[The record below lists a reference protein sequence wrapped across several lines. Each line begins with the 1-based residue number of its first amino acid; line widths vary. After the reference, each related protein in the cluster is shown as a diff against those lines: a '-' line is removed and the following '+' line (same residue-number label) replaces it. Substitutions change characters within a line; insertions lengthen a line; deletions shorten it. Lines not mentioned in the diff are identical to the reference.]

1 MAKRAASTSR
11 AKTGRKAPARRAPR
25 KIEVVQQR
33 VRGRFDAATST
44 DDSRHWAN
52 ADALSANAALAP
64 EVRRTIRNR
73 ARYERANNAYFHGI
87 CVTKSNDLV
96 GTGPRWLPDTGSV
109 EADRLLARRWFDWS
123 WVVRL
128 AGKLRTA
135 TESRVVDGEA
145 FALLFTNPALDPAGP
160 QLDLRL
166 IEADQVAT
174 PSYQYEDSVYPDGSI
189 ADGLEFDA
197 TGNVIAYHV
206 LRSHPGANY
215 QFDALTAD
223 RYDAARVIHW
233 FRPTRPGQ
241 SRGLSELT
249 PCLRLGANLRRYTEA
264 VIRAAEIAAD
274 MAAFV
279 HSNSPA
285 ATVDEVDA
293 FTAIE
298 IEKGTLTTLPEGW
311 DVSQLKAEQPTNTH
325 SAFTRTIVGEIT
337 RGVNLP
343 YHLGAFDA
351 SAYNY
356 SSARLDGQLHASNT
370 RVERDELERVWLDHM
385 LRAWLD
391 EAALIP
397 GYIPEGLRPIAEWNW
412 HWVWDGREHIDPV
425 KEASAVEIGLS
436 TLTTSLTD
444 EYARRGKD
452 ATVELQKIAAER
464 QLMASLGLSPAERPA
479 QVVLPPSEPVN
490 ASRDDGD
497 LAGVEANE
505 DSYRPTAE
513 MAAEA
518 ERGLAW
524 RREFNRGGTDIGV
537 ARARD
542 IGNRR
547 PLSLDTVERMASY
560 FARHEIDKQ
569 GQGWSEGEEG
579 YPSAG
584 RIAWALWSGD
594 AGRAWANRILDA
606 EEVEA

>member
-1 MAKRAASTSR
+1 MAKRTTTKAKAS
-11 AKTGRKAPARRAPR
+11 RKAPARRAPR
-25 KIEVVQQR
+25 QIQVVQQK
-33 VRGRFDAATST
+33 VRGRFDAAVST

-52 ADALSANAALAP
+52 ADALSANAALTP
-64 EVRRTIRNR
+64 EIRRVIRNR

-87 CVTKSNDLV
+87 CCTKSNDLI
-96 GTGPRWLPDTGSV
+96 GTGPRWLPDTGNV
-109 EADRLLARRWFDWS
+109 DADRLLARRWFDWS
-123 WVVRL
+123 WSVKL

-145 FALLFTNPALDPAGP
+145 FARLVTNPRLDPSAP
-160 QLDLRL
+160 QLDIRL

-174 PSYQYEDSVYPDGSI
+174 PSYEYMPSVYIDGSI
-189 ADGLEFDA
+189 VDGLEFDDS
-197 TGNVIAYHV
+197 GNVIAYHV
-206 LRSHPGANY
+206 LRCHPGANF
-215 QFDALTAD
+215 QVGSFVGDRVPAD
-223 RYDAARVIHW
+223 RMIHW
-233 FRPTRPGQ
+233 FRASRPGQ

-325 SAFTRTIVGEIT
+325 QQFTRTIVGEIT

-351 SAYNY
+351 SSYNY
-356 SSARLDGQLHASNT
+356 SSARLDGQLHAQNV

-385 LRAWLD
+385 LREWLD
-391 EAALIP
+391 EAVLIP
-397 GYIPEGLRPIAEWNW
+397 GFIPAGLRPIAEWNW
-412 HWVWDGREHIDPV
+412 SWVWDGREHIDPV

-452 ATVELQKIAAER
+452 VTVELQKIAAER
-464 QLMASLGLSPAERPA
+464 QLMASLGLAPAERPA
-479 QVVLPPSEPVN
+479 QVVLPPASDPVN
-490 ASRDDGD
+490 GER
-497 LAGVEANE
+497 V
-505 DSYRPTAE
+505 DS
-513 MAAEA
+513 M
-518 ERGLAW
+518 
-524 RREFNRGGTDIGV
+524 
-537 ARARD
+537 
-542 IGNRR
+542 
-547 PLSLDTVERMASY
+547 
-560 FARHEIDKQ
+560 
-569 GQGWSEGEEG
+569 EG
-579 YPSAG
+579 
-584 RIAWALWSGD
+584 IA
-594 AGRAWANRILDA
+594 
-606 EEVEA
+606 

>member
-1 MAKRAASTSR
+1 MAKRTTTR
-11 AKTGRKAPARRAPR
+11 AKASRKAPARRAPKR
-25 KIEVVQQR
+25 VTVVQQH
-33 VRGRFDAATST
+33 VRGRFDAAVST

-52 ADALSANAALAP
+52 ADALSANASLTP
-64 EVRRTIRNR
+64 EIRRTIRNR
-73 ARYERANNAYFHGI
+73 ARYERHNSSYLNGMLL
-87 CVTKSNDLV
+87 TKSNDLV

-109 EADRLLARRWFDWS
+109 DADRLLARRWFDWS
-123 WVVRL
+123 WSVRL

-145 FALLFTNPALDPAGP
+145 FALLVTNPTLDPAGP

-166 IEADQVAT
+166 LEADQIAK
-174 PSYQYEDSVYPDGSI
+174 PAYDYADSVAPDGSI
-189 ADGLEFDA
+189 ADGIEFDSI
-197 TGNVIAYHV
+197 GNVVAYYV

-215 QFDALTAD
+215 LVDSWHGE
-223 RYDAARVIHW
+223 RVPAEQMIHW
-233 FRPTRPGQ
+233 FRATRPGQ
-241 SRGLSELT
+241 NRGLSELT
-249 PCLRLGANLRRYTEA
+249 PCLRLCGNLRRYTEA

-274 MAAFV
+274 LAAFV

-285 ATVDEVDA
+285 ATVDEVDPFA
-293 FTAIE
+293 AIE

-325 SAFTRTIVGEIT
+325 QQFTRTILGEIT

-356 SSARLDGQLHASNT
+356 SSARLDLQVHSMNV
-370 RVERDELERVWLDHM
+370 RVERDELERIWLDH
-385 LRAWLD
+385 LVRAWLD
-391 EAALIP
+391 EAALLP
-397 GYIPEGLRPIAEWNW
+397 GYIPAGLRPVAEWNW
-412 HWVWDGREHIDPV
+412 SWVWDGREHVDPV

-452 ATVELQKIAAER
+452 VAVELQKIAAER

-479 QVVLPPSEPVN
+479 QVVLPEPVS
-490 ASRDDGD
+490 ASRDEGD
-497 LAGVEANE
+497 PASIEAEE

-524 RREFNRGGTDIGV
+524 RREFGRGGTEIGV

-542 IGNRR
+542 IANRR
-547 PLSLDTVERMASY
+547 SLSLDTVGRMASY
-560 FARHEIDKQ
+560 FARHEVDKQ

-584 RIAWALWSGD
+584 RIAWALWGGD

-606 EEVEA
+606 EEVQS

>member
-11 AKTGRKAPARRAPR
+11 AKTSRKAPARRAPR
-25 KIEVVQQR
+25 RVTVVQQR
-33 VRGRFDAATST
+33 VRARFDAATST

-64 EVRRTIRNR
+64 EIRRTIRNR
-73 ARYERANNAYFHGI
+73 ARYERANSSYFHGI
-87 CVTKSNDLV
+87 CTTKSNDLI
-96 GTGPRWLPDTGSV
+96 GTGPRWLPETGSA
-109 EADRLLARRWFDWS
+109 EADRLLSRRWFDWS
-123 WVVRL
+123 WSVRL

-145 FALLFTNPALDPAGP
+145 FALLFTNQRLDPSGV

-174 PSYQYEDSVYPDGSI
+174 PSYQYDDSIYPDGSI
-189 ADGLEFDA
+189 ADGLEFDSN
-197 TGNVIAYHV
+197 GNVIAYHV

-215 QFDALTAD
+215 QFDSLTAD
-223 RYDAARVIHW
+223 RYDADRVIHW

-274 MAAFV
+274 LAAFV

-285 ATVDEVDA
+285 ATVDEVDPFA
-293 FTAIE
+293 AIE

-311 DVSQLKAEQPTNTH
+311 DVSQLKAEQPTNSH
-325 SAFTRTIVGEIT
+325 QAFTRTILGEIT

-351 SAYNY
+351 SSYNY
-356 SSARLDGQLHASNT
+356 SSARLDGQLHAQNV

-397 GYIPEGLRPIAEWNW
+397 GFIPAGLRPVSEWNW
-412 HWVWDGREHIDPV
+412 SWVWDGREHIDPV
-425 KEASAVEIGLS
+425 KEANAVETQLA

-452 ATVELQKIAAER
+452 VTVELQKIAAER
-464 QLMASLGLSPAERPA
+464 QLMDSLGLSLGDRPS
-479 QVVLPPSEPVN
+479 QVVVPQAEPVN
-490 ASRDDGD
+490 A
-497 LAGVEANE
+497 L
-505 DSYRPTAE
+505 
-513 MAAEA
+513 
-518 ERGLAW
+518 
-524 RREFNRGGTDIGV
+524 RGGD
-537 ARARD
+537 D
-542 IGNRR
+542 
-547 PLSLDTVERMASY
+547 E
-560 FARHEIDKQ
+560 
-569 GQGWSEGEEG
+569 
-579 YPSAG
+579 
-584 RIAWALWSGD
+584 
-594 AGRAWANRILDA
+594 
-606 EEVEA
+606 